1 MGDLEFKGTLD
12 VIRKKGIKRNEEREV
27 EVFHHEQYRYKTI

>member
-1 MGDLEFKGTLD
+1 MGDLESKGTLD
-12 VIRKKGIKRNEEREV
+12 VIRKKDIKGNEKREV